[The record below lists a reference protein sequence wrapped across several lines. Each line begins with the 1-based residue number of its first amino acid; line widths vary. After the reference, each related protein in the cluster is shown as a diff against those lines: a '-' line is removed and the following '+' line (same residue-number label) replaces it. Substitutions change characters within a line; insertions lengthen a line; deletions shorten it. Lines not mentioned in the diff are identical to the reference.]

1 MEIKVGDLVSYKGYT
16 VRVMNILNDTIRLSR
31 FGTVDSDMSQI
42 KLVKS
47 VIIPEF
53 KNNDRVIVRDIPD
66 EEKSEYGCFWDS
78 DMNKYVGKIVKVCTR
93 TKRKDRV
100 QIDGWYFN
108 TYHLEP
114 VHDYDIV

>member
-1 MEIKVGDLVSYKGYT
+1 MEIKVGDLVSYQDMT
-16 VRVMNILNDTIRLSR
+16 VRVMNIVDGTIRLSR
-31 FGTVDSDMSQI
+31 FGTVDFDMSQI

-53 KNNDRVIVRDIPD
+53 KNDDRVIVRDIPD

-78 DMNKYVGKIVKVCTR
+78 YMDNYVGKVVKVCTR
-93 TKRKDRV
+93 AKRKDRV

-114 VHDYDIV
+114 VHDYDII